1 MLNKLSF
8 TYRDS
13 DYSHTEQHA
22 EEEEHGDDHGD
33 DHDDHGD
40 DHDDHGDEHA
50 HAGPTTFTNDSSEL
64 RVVLN
69 LDTASL
75 NQSLVLNLV
84 DEDTAIVGDEAFM
97 NPVDSSETS
106 FGYYMSKDFDA
117 FEFDFGARIDSV
129 ERNGSI
135 TMHHEDEDE
144 DDHEEH
150 EEEHEE
156 EVTSH
161 SYDTDMTSLAASISR
176 DLSDSLTLSAGAAFV
191 SRAPSSSE
199 LFMNGPHLA
208 TGRYEVGN
216 PNLDNETHRNFDLSL
231 NYSANGFFGSFTF
244 FSNSVDNYIYL
255 QDETEEEHEEHEE
268 HDDHGGLI
276 KAEFL
281 QNDADFNGYEL
292 EIGKTFDLSAGSLTL
307 AFARDSVVGELSDG
321 SDVPR
326 MVPARNI
333 YSVSY
338 NGSTIGAELRFKDV
352 EEQTRVATGGTATDG
367 YQMLDFSMTKA
378 FRMDGAPT
386 LNVSIF
392 GKNLLNEVAR
402 NHTSFVKNEVP
413 LPGRNYGLK
422 FNVEI

>member
-1 MLNKLSF
+1 M
-8 TYRDS
+8 
-13 DYSHTEQHA
+13 
-22 EEEEHGDDHGD
+22 
-33 DHDDHGD
+33 
-40 DHDDHGDEHA
+40 
-50 HAGPTTFTNDSSEL
+50 
-64 RVVLN
+64 
-69 LDTASL
+69 
-75 NQSLVLNLV
+75 
-84 DEDTAIVGDEAFM
+84 
-97 NPVDSSETS
+97 
-106 FGYYMSKDFDA
+106 
-117 FEFDFGARIDSV
+117 
-129 ERNGSI
+129 
-135 TMHHEDEDE
+135 
-144 DDHEEH
+144 
-150 EEEHEE
+150 
-156 EVTSH
+156 
-161 SYDTDMTSLAASISR
+161 
-176 DLSDSLTLSAGAAFV
+176 
-191 SRAPSSSE
+191 
-199 LFMNGPHLA
+199 
-208 TGRYEVGN
+208 
-216 PNLDNETHRNFDLSL
+216 
-231 NYSANGFFGSFTF
+231 
-244 FSNSVDNYIYL
+244 
-255 QDETEEEHEEHEE
+255 
-268 HDDHGGLI
+268 
-276 KAEFL
+276 